1 MYSYVEEFVM
11 FSEFLMLVCKIEGII
26 YAKVFI
32 EFGGESHRV
41 PLTSE
46 TMDMP
51 LNASHFESM
60 QDGISTVCK
69 NTYAFI

>member
-11 FSEFLMLVCKIEGII
+11 FSEFLMFVKLRGL
-26 YAKVFI
+26 YMPKVFI